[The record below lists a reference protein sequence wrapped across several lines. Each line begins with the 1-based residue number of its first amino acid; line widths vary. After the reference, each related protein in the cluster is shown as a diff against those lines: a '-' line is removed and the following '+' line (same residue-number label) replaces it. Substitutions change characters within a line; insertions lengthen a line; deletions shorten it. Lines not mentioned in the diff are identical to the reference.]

1 MATEVLHMDAV
12 VRDRYGEA
20 EDVLRL
26 ERIPRPQVGR
36 DDVLVHVRAAGVDQG
51 VWHVTAGLPYP
62 IRLAGYGLRA
72 PKTRVRGGD
81 MAGTVAEVGANV
93 TGFSVGDNVYGFG
106 QGPYAE

>member
-1 MATEVLHMDAV
+1 MKAMVSDT
-12 VRDRYGEA
+12 YGEP

-26 ERIPRPQVGR
+26 EQIAGPAVG
-36 DDVLVHVRAAGVDQG
+36 DDNVLVRVHAAGIDQG